1 MAVSRVRVTTATKA
15 YWPKT
20 CQVLEFKTGE
30 EVIGELA
37 DYLATSGVGVE
48 VLDVVPEVE
57 PEDPDGPGVDID
69 GDGVPEGSAKQVLAW
84 VGDDP
89 VRAAAALEAEAHREK
104 PRTTLAGD
112 LGRITG
118 RADTPADTP
127 AEPAP

>member
-1 MAVSRVRVTTATKA
+1 MAVSRVRVTTATRA

-20 CQVLEFKTGE
+20 CQVLDLKAGE
-30 EVIGELA
+30 ELIGEVA
-37 DYLATSGVGVE
+37 DYLATSGCPVE
-48 VLDVVPEVE
+48 VLDTVPEVE

-89 VRAAAALEAEAHREK
+89 VRAAAALEAETHREK
-104 PRTTLAGD
+104 PRTTLAAD
-112 LGRITG
+112 LGRVAG
-118 RADTPADTP
+118 RAETPTETP

>member
-15 YWPKT
+15 YWPRT
-20 CQVLEFKTGE
+20 CQVFDFKAGDE
-30 EVIGELA
+30 IIGDLA
-37 DYLATSGVGVE
+37 DYLATSGCPVE

-57 PEDPDGPGVDID
+57 PEDQDGPGVDID

-89 VRAAAALEAEAHREK
+89 ARAAAALEAETHREK

-118 RADTPADTP
+118 RVETP
-127 AEPAP
+127 AEPTP

>member
-1 MAVSRVRVTTATKA
+1 MAVSRVRVTVATKA

-20 CQVLEFKTGE
+20 CQVLEFKAGE

-37 DYLATSGVGVE
+37 DYLATSGVAVE

-57 PEDPDGPGVDID
+57 PEDPDGPGVDLD

-89 VRAAAALEAEAHREK
+89 ARAAQALEAETRREK
-104 PRTTLAGD
+104 PRTTLAAD
-112 LGRITG
+112 LGRVAG
-118 RADTPADTP
+118 RAEAPAGAAT
-127 AEPAP
+127 